1 LATFAELA
9 QNANFGNFDPQTRHS
24 FARKNTEAI
33 PDLSKSAPLYTAA
46 MSIKLP
52 LDQMTTREKLAAM
65 EALWEDLSRSP
76 EAIESPE
83 WHKEV
88 LEERQRRLADGTH
101 QFEDWERAKAKIR
114 EKLR

>member
-1 LATFAELA
+1 LATLTRKLA
-9 QNANFGNFDPQTRHS
+9 TVSRPKNIVALGDPG
-24 FARKNTEAI
+24 AI
-33 PDLSKSAPLYTAA
+33 TGAPLYTAA

-101 QFEDWERAKAKIR
+101 QFEDWEKAKAKIR

>member
-1 LATFAELA
+1 
-9 QNANFGNFDPQTRHS
+9 
-24 FARKNTEAI
+24 
-33 PDLSKSAPLYTAA
+33 

-83 WHKEV
+83 WHKEI
-88 LEERQRRLADGTH
+88 LEERRQRVADGPDK
-101 QFEDWERAKAKIR
+101 FEDWEKAKTRIR